1 MEQQRNIY
9 VAGNYIAEQH
19 IETQILHADNVYNH
33 APQQFRTHL
42 PLTDV
47 EDVMPSAKSTTARPS
62 KRPNAHHFLET
73 RTFIYRYNNARPEDS
88 RRLPLLSSSSPKN
101 ITILNP
107 ISNPKRSRTISTH
120 SLTENYP
127 TPSSHGPALN
137 RTCTISSSG
146 SKNAIWSRYRKAWP
160 SGQSPKTTS
169 PTDAVITLRT
179 CVISITPKHHYPL
192 SNGSLISSILLLLI
206 PPNWMN
212 YAAKSAGHSAVNK
225 KNKYFSYSSECAE

>member
-62 KRPNAHHFLET
+62 KRPNHPRFPMGKLSPKRNHHISWKHAHSYIGITTHGRKTADACLCC
-73 RTFIYRYNNARPEDS
+73 
-88 RRLPLLSSSSPKN
+88 SSSSPKN

-127 TPSSHGPALN
+127 M
-137 RTCTISSSG
+137 
-146 SKNAIWSRYRKAWP
+146 W
-160 SGQSPKTTS
+160 
-169 PTDAVITLRT
+169 
-179 CVISITPKHHYPL
+179 
-192 SNGSLISSILLLLI
+192 
-206 PPNWMN
+206 
-212 YAAKSAGHSAVNK
+212 
-225 KNKYFSYSSECAE
+225 

>member
-88 RRLPLLSSSSPKN
+88 RRLPLLFQFLTKEHHHTKSYLEPETKPDDFYALFNGELSDTVVTWTGSKQDLYYFIKRLKERNLIEIPQSLTIWS
-101 ITILNP
+101 ITQNHF
-107 ISNPKRSRTISTH
+107 SDRRGNYFEDMRNQHNPKT
-120 SLTENYP
+120 SLPVIERLIDILD
-127 TPSSHGPALN
+127 PAATDTAELDDLC
-137 RTCTISSSG
+137 RKIDG
-146 SKNAIWSRYRKAWP
+146 SFGGK
-160 SGQSPKTTS
+160 
-169 PTDAVITLRT
+169 
-179 CVISITPKHHYPL
+179 
-192 SNGSLISSILLLLI
+192 
-206 PPNWMN
+206 
-212 YAAKSAGHSAVNK
+212 
-225 KNKYFSYSSECAE
+225 

>member
-42 PLTDV
+42 PLIDV

-88 RRLPLLSSSSPKN
+88 RRLPLLFQFLTKEHHHTKSYLEPETKPDDFYALFNGELSDIV
-101 ITILNP
+101 ITWTGSKQDLYYFIKRLKERNLIEIP
-107 ISNPKRSRTISTH
+107 QSLTIWTITQNHFSDRRGNYFEDMRNQHNPKT
-120 SLTENYP
+120 SLPVIERLIDILD
-127 TPSSHGPALN
+127 PAATDTAQLDELC
-137 RTCTISSSG
+137 RKIGG
-146 SKNAIWSRYRKAWP
+146 SFGGK
-160 SGQSPKTTS
+160 
-169 PTDAVITLRT
+169 
-179 CVISITPKHHYPL
+179 
-192 SNGSLISSILLLLI
+192 
-206 PPNWMN
+206 
-212 YAAKSAGHSAVNK
+212 
-225 KNKYFSYSSECAE
+225 

>member
-19 IETQILHADNVYNH
+19 IETQVLHADNVYNH

-88 RRLPLLSSSSPKN
+88 RRLPLLFQFLTKEHHHTKSYLEPETKPDDFYALFNGELSNVVVTWCGSKQDLYYFIKRLIERNLIEIPQSLTIWT
-101 ITILNP
+101 ITQNHF
-107 ISNPKRSRTISTH
+107 SDRRGNYFEDMRNQHNPKTSQPTIER
-120 SLTENYP
+120 LIDILD
-127 TPSSHGPALN
+127 PAATDTAELDDLC
-137 RTCTISSSG
+137 RKIGG
-146 SKNAIWSRYRKAWP
+146 SFGGK
-160 SGQSPKTTS
+160 
-169 PTDAVITLRT
+169 
-179 CVISITPKHHYPL
+179 
-192 SNGSLISSILLLLI
+192 
-206 PPNWMN
+206 
-212 YAAKSAGHSAVNK
+212 
-225 KNKYFSYSSECAE
+225 

>member
-42 PLTDV
+42 PLIDV

-88 RRLPLLSSSSPKN
+88 RRLPLLFQFLTKEHHHTKSYLEPETKPDDFYALFNGELSDTVVTWTGSKQDLYYFIKRLKERNLIEIPQSLTIWS
-101 ITILNP
+101 ITQNHF
-107 ISNPKRSRTISTH
+107 SDRRGNYFEDMRNQHNPKT
-120 SLTENYP
+120 SLPVIERLIDILD
-127 TPSSHGPALN
+127 PAATDTAELDDLC
-137 RTCTISSSG
+137 RKISG
-146 SKNAIWSRYRKAWP
+146 SFGGK
-160 SGQSPKTTS
+160 
-169 PTDAVITLRT
+169 
-179 CVISITPKHHYPL
+179 
-192 SNGSLISSILLLLI
+192 
-206 PPNWMN
+206 
-212 YAAKSAGHSAVNK
+212 
-225 KNKYFSYSSECAE
+225 

>member
-47 EDVMPSAKSTTARPS
+47 EDVMPSVKSTTARPS

-88 RRLPLLSSSSPKN
+88 RRLPLLFQFLTKEHHHTKSYLEPETKPDDFYALFNGELSNVVVTWCGSKQDLYYFIKRLIERNLIEIPQSLTIWT
-101 ITILNP
+101 ITQNHF
-107 ISNPKRSRTISTH
+107 SDRRGNYFEDMRNQHNPKTSQPVIERLIDI
-120 SLTENYP
+120 LD
-127 TPSSHGPALN
+127 PAATDTAELDELC
-137 RTCTISSSG
+137 RKIGG
-146 SKNAIWSRYRKAWP
+146 SFGGK
-160 SGQSPKTTS
+160 
-169 PTDAVITLRT
+169 
-179 CVISITPKHHYPL
+179 
-192 SNGSLISSILLLLI
+192 
-206 PPNWMN
+206 
-212 YAAKSAGHSAVNK
+212 
-225 KNKYFSYSSECAE
+225 

>member
-47 EDVMPSAKSTTARPS
+47 EDVTPSAKSTTARPS

-88 RRLPLLSSSSPKN
+88 RRLPLLFQFLTKEHHHTKSYLEPETKPDEFYALFNGELSNVVVTWCGSKQDLYYFIKRLKERNLIEIPQSLTIWT
-101 ITILNP
+101 ITQNHF
-107 ISNPKRSRTISTH
+107 SDRRGNYFEDMRNQHNPKTSQPTIER
-120 SLTENYP
+120 LIDILD
-127 TPSSHGPALN
+127 PAVTDTAELDDLC
-137 RTCTISSSG
+137 RKIGGSFG
-146 SKNAIWSRYRKAWP
+146 SK
-160 SGQSPKTTS
+160 
-169 PTDAVITLRT
+169 
-179 CVISITPKHHYPL
+179 
-192 SNGSLISSILLLLI
+192 
-206 PPNWMN
+206 
-212 YAAKSAGHSAVNK
+212 
-225 KNKYFSYSSECAE
+225 

>member
-42 PLTDV
+42 PLIDV

-88 RRLPLLSSSSPKN
+88 RRLPLLFQFLTKEHHNTKSYIEPETKPDDFYALFNGELSDTVVTWTGSKQDLYYFIKRLKERNLIEIPQSLTIWSI
-101 ITILNP
+101 ITQNHF
-107 ISNPKRSRTISTH
+107 SDRRGNYFEDMRNQHNPKT
-120 SLTENYP
+120 SLPVIERLIDILD
-127 TPSSHGPALN
+127 PAATDTAELDELC
-137 RTCTISSSG
+137 RKISG
-146 SKNAIWSRYRKAWP
+146 SFGGK
-160 SGQSPKTTS
+160 
-169 PTDAVITLRT
+169 
-179 CVISITPKHHYPL
+179 
-192 SNGSLISSILLLLI
+192 
-206 PPNWMN
+206 
-212 YAAKSAGHSAVNK
+212 
-225 KNKYFSYSSECAE
+225 

>member
-19 IETQILHADNVYNH
+19 IETQVLHADNVYNH

-88 RRLPLLSSSSPKN
+88 RRLPLLFQFLTKEHHHTKSYLEPETKPDDFYALFNGELSDTVVTWTGSKQDLYYFIKRLKERNLIEIPQSLTIWT
-101 ITILNP
+101 ITQNHF
-107 ISNPKRSRTISTH
+107 SDRRGNYFEDMRNQHNPKTSQPTIER
-120 SLTENYP
+120 LIDILD
-127 TPSSHGPALN
+127 PAATDTAELDDLC
-137 RTCTISSSG
+137 RKIGG
-146 SKNAIWSRYRKAWP
+146 SFGGK
-160 SGQSPKTTS
+160 
-169 PTDAVITLRT
+169 
-179 CVISITPKHHYPL
+179 
-192 SNGSLISSILLLLI
+192 
-206 PPNWMN
+206 
-212 YAAKSAGHSAVNK
+212 
-225 KNKYFSYSSECAE
+225 

>member
-88 RRLPLLSSSSPKN
+88 RRLPLLFQFLTKEHHHTKSYLEPETKPDDFYALFNGELSNVVVTWCGSKQDLYYFIKRLIERNLIEIPQSLTIWT
-101 ITILNP
+101 ITQNHF
-107 ISNPKRSRTISTH
+107 SDRRGNYFEDMRNQHNPKTSQPTIER
-120 SLTENYP
+120 LIDILD
-127 TPSSHGPALN
+127 PAVTDTAELDELC
-137 RTCTISSSG
+137 RKIGG
-146 SKNAIWSRYRKAWP
+146 SFGGK
-160 SGQSPKTTS
+160 
-169 PTDAVITLRT
+169 
-179 CVISITPKHHYPL
+179 
-192 SNGSLISSILLLLI
+192 
-206 PPNWMN
+206 
-212 YAAKSAGHSAVNK
+212 
-225 KNKYFSYSSECAE
+225 

>member
-88 RRLPLLSSSSPKN
+88 RRLPLLFQFLTKEHHHTKSYLEPETKPDDFYALFNGELSNVVVTWCGSKQDLYYFIKRLKERNLIEIPKSLTIWS
-101 ITILNP
+101 ITQNHF
-107 ISNPKRSRTISTH
+107 SDRRGNYFEDMRNQHNPKTSQPTIER
-120 SLTENYP
+120 LIDILD
-127 TPSSHGPALN
+127 PAATDTAELDELC
-137 RTCTISSSG
+137 RKIGG
-146 SKNAIWSRYRKAWP
+146 SFGGK
-160 SGQSPKTTS
+160 
-169 PTDAVITLRT
+169 
-179 CVISITPKHHYPL
+179 
-192 SNGSLISSILLLLI
+192 
-206 PPNWMN
+206 
-212 YAAKSAGHSAVNK
+212 
-225 KNKYFSYSSECAE
+225 

>member
-42 PLTDV
+42 PLIDV

-88 RRLPLLSSSSPKN
+88 RRLPLLFQFLTKEHHNTKSYIEPETKPDDFYALFNGELSDTVVTWTGSKQDLYYFIKRLKERNLIEIPQSLTIWS
-101 ITILNP
+101 ITQNHF
-107 ISNPKRSRTISTH
+107 SDRRGNYFEDMRNQHNPKT
-120 SLTENYP
+120 SLPVIERLIDILD
-127 TPSSHGPALN
+127 PAATDTAELDELC
-137 RTCTISSSG
+137 RKISG
-146 SKNAIWSRYRKAWP
+146 SFGGK
-160 SGQSPKTTS
+160 
-169 PTDAVITLRT
+169 
-179 CVISITPKHHYPL
+179 
-192 SNGSLISSILLLLI
+192 
-206 PPNWMN
+206 
-212 YAAKSAGHSAVNK
+212 
-225 KNKYFSYSSECAE
+225 

>member
-42 PLTDV
+42 PLIDV

-88 RRLPLLSSSSPKN
+88 RRLPLLFQFLTKEHHHTKSYLEPETKPDDFYALFSGELSNVVVTWCGSKQDLYYFIKRLKERNLIEIPQSLTIWT
-101 ITILNP
+101 ITQNHF
-107 ISNPKRSRTISTH
+107 SDRRGNYFEDMRNQHNPKT
-120 SLTENYP
+120 SLPVIERLIDILD
-127 TPSSHGPALN
+127 PAATDTAELDDLC
-137 RTCTISSSG
+137 RKIGG
-146 SKNAIWSRYRKAWP
+146 SFGGK
-160 SGQSPKTTS
+160 
-169 PTDAVITLRT
+169 
-179 CVISITPKHHYPL
+179 
-192 SNGSLISSILLLLI
+192 
-206 PPNWMN
+206 
-212 YAAKSAGHSAVNK
+212 
-225 KNKYFSYSSECAE
+225 

>member
-42 PLTDV
+42 PLIDV

-88 RRLPLLSSSSPKN
+88 RRLPLLFQFLTKEHHHTKSYLEPETKPDDFYALFNGELSDTVVTWTGSKQDLYYFIKRLKERNLIEIPQSLTIWT
-101 ITILNP
+101 ITQNHF
-107 ISNPKRSRTISTH
+107 SDRRGNYFEDMRNQHNPKT
-120 SLTENYP
+120 SLPVIERLIDILD
-127 TPSSHGPALN
+127 PAATDTAELDDLC
-137 RTCTISSSG
+137 RKIGG
-146 SKNAIWSRYRKAWP
+146 SFGGK
-160 SGQSPKTTS
+160 
-169 PTDAVITLRT
+169 
-179 CVISITPKHHYPL
+179 
-192 SNGSLISSILLLLI
+192 
-206 PPNWMN
+206 
-212 YAAKSAGHSAVNK
+212 
-225 KNKYFSYSSECAE
+225 

>member
-88 RRLPLLSSSSPKN
+88 RRLPLLFQFLTKEHHHTKSYLEPETKPDDFYALFNGELSNVVVTWCGSKQDLYYFIKRLIERNLIEIPQSLTIWT
-101 ITILNP
+101 ITQNHF
-107 ISNPKRSRTISTH
+107 SDRRGNYFEDMRNQHNPKT
-120 SLTENYP
+120 SLPVIERLIDILD
-127 TPSSHGPALN
+127 PAATDTAELDELC
-137 RTCTISSSG
+137 RKIGG
-146 SKNAIWSRYRKAWP
+146 SFGGK
-160 SGQSPKTTS
+160 
-169 PTDAVITLRT
+169 
-179 CVISITPKHHYPL
+179 
-192 SNGSLISSILLLLI
+192 
-206 PPNWMN
+206 
-212 YAAKSAGHSAVNK
+212 
-225 KNKYFSYSSECAE
+225 

>member
-19 IETQILHADNVYNH
+19 IETQVLHADNVYNH

-88 RRLPLLSSSSPKN
+88 RRLPLLFQFLTKEHHHTKSYLEPETKPDDFYALFNGELSNVVVTWCGSKQDLYYFIKRLIERNLIEIPQSLTIWT
-101 ITILNP
+101 ITQNHF
-107 ISNPKRSRTISTH
+107 SDRRGNYFEDMRNQHNPKTSQPTIER
-120 SLTENYP
+120 LIDILD
-127 TPSSHGPALN
+127 PAATDNAELDDLC
-137 RTCTISSSG
+137 RKIGG
-146 SKNAIWSRYRKAWP
+146 SFGGK
-160 SGQSPKTTS
+160 
-169 PTDAVITLRT
+169 
-179 CVISITPKHHYPL
+179 
-192 SNGSLISSILLLLI
+192 
-206 PPNWMN
+206 
-212 YAAKSAGHSAVNK
+212 
-225 KNKYFSYSSECAE
+225 

>member
-42 PLTDV
+42 PLIDV

-88 RRLPLLSSSSPKN
+88 RRLPLLFQFLTKEHHHTKSYLEPETKPDDFYALFNGELSDIV
-101 ITILNP
+101 ITWTGSKQDLYYFIKRLKERNLIEIP
-107 ISNPKRSRTISTH
+107 QSMTIWTITQNHFSDRRGNYFEDMRNQHNPKT
-120 SLTENYP
+120 SLPVIERLIDILD
-127 TPSSHGPALN
+127 PAATDTAQLDELC
-137 RTCTISSSG
+137 RKIGG
-146 SKNAIWSRYRKAWP
+146 SFGGK
-160 SGQSPKTTS
+160 
-169 PTDAVITLRT
+169 
-179 CVISITPKHHYPL
+179 
-192 SNGSLISSILLLLI
+192 
-206 PPNWMN
+206 
-212 YAAKSAGHSAVNK
+212 
-225 KNKYFSYSSECAE
+225 

>member
-88 RRLPLLSSSSPKN
+88 RRLPLLFQFLTKEHHHTKSYLEPETKPDDFYALFNGELSNVVVTWCGSKQDLYYFIKRLKERNLIEIPQSLTIWS
-101 ITILNP
+101 ITQNHF
-107 ISNPKRSRTISTH
+107 SDRRGNYFEDMRNQHNPKTSQPTIER
-120 SLTENYP
+120 LIDILD
-127 TPSSHGPALN
+127 PAATDTAELDDLC
-137 RTCTISSSG
+137 RKIGG
-146 SKNAIWSRYRKAWP
+146 SFGGK
-160 SGQSPKTTS
+160 
-169 PTDAVITLRT
+169 
-179 CVISITPKHHYPL
+179 
-192 SNGSLISSILLLLI
+192 
-206 PPNWMN
+206 
-212 YAAKSAGHSAVNK
+212 
-225 KNKYFSYSSECAE
+225 

>member
-88 RRLPLLSSSSPKN
+88 RRLPLLFQFLTKEHHHTKSYLEPETKPDDFYALFNGELSDTVVTWTGSKQDLYYFIKRLKERNLIEIPQSLTIWT
-101 ITILNP
+101 ITQNHF
-107 ISNPKRSRTISTH
+107 SDRRGNYFEDMRNQHNPKT
-120 SLTENYP
+120 SLPVIERLIDILD
-127 TPSSHGPALN
+127 PAVTDTAELDELC
-137 RTCTISSSG
+137 RKISG
-146 SKNAIWSRYRKAWP
+146 SFGGK
-160 SGQSPKTTS
+160 
-169 PTDAVITLRT
+169 
-179 CVISITPKHHYPL
+179 
-192 SNGSLISSILLLLI
+192 
-206 PPNWMN
+206 
-212 YAAKSAGHSAVNK
+212 
-225 KNKYFSYSSECAE
+225 

>member
-88 RRLPLLSSSSPKN
+88 RRLPLLFQFLTKEHHHTKSYLEPETKPDDFYALFNGELSNVVVTWCGSKQDLYYFIKRLKERNLIEIPQSLTIWS
-101 ITILNP
+101 ITQNHF
-107 ISNPKRSRTISTH
+107 SDRRGNYFEDMRNQHNPKT
-120 SLTENYP
+120 SLPVIERLIDILD
-127 TPSSHGPALN
+127 PAVTDTAELDELC
-137 RTCTISSSG
+137 RKIGG
-146 SKNAIWSRYRKAWP
+146 SFGGK
-160 SGQSPKTTS
+160 
-169 PTDAVITLRT
+169 
-179 CVISITPKHHYPL
+179 
-192 SNGSLISSILLLLI
+192 
-206 PPNWMN
+206 
-212 YAAKSAGHSAVNK
+212 
-225 KNKYFSYSSECAE
+225 

>member
-47 EDVMPSAKSTTARPS
+47 EDVMPSAKSTTDRPS

-88 RRLPLLSSSSPKN
+88 RRLPLLFQFLTKEHHHTKSYLEPETKPDDFYALFNGELSNVVVTWCGSKQDLYYFIKRLIERNLIEIPQSLTIWT
-101 ITILNP
+101 ITQNHF
-107 ISNPKRSRTISTH
+107 SDRRGNYFEDMRNQHNPKT
-120 SLTENYP
+120 SLPVIERLIDILD
-127 TPSSHGPALN
+127 PAATDTAELDDLC
-137 RTCTISSSG
+137 RKIGG
-146 SKNAIWSRYRKAWP
+146 SFGGK
-160 SGQSPKTTS
+160 
-169 PTDAVITLRT
+169 
-179 CVISITPKHHYPL
+179 
-192 SNGSLISSILLLLI
+192 
-206 PPNWMN
+206 
-212 YAAKSAGHSAVNK
+212 
-225 KNKYFSYSSECAE
+225 

>member
-88 RRLPLLSSSSPKN
+88 RRLPLLFQFLTKEHHHTKSYLEPETKPDDFYALFNGELSNVVVTWCGSKQDLYYFIKRLKERNLIEIPQSLTIWT
-101 ITILNP
+101 ITQNHF
-107 ISNPKRSRTISTH
+107 SDRRGNYFEDMRNQHNPKTSQPTIER
-120 SLTENYP
+120 LIDILD
-127 TPSSHGPALN
+127 PAATDTAELDDLC
-137 RTCTISSSG
+137 RKIGG
-146 SKNAIWSRYRKAWP
+146 SFGGK
-160 SGQSPKTTS
+160 
-169 PTDAVITLRT
+169 
-179 CVISITPKHHYPL
+179 
-192 SNGSLISSILLLLI
+192 
-206 PPNWMN
+206 
-212 YAAKSAGHSAVNK
+212 
-225 KNKYFSYSSECAE
+225 

>member
-42 PLTDV
+42 SLIDV

-88 RRLPLLSSSSPKN
+88 RRLPLLFQFLIKEHHHTKSYLEPETKPDEFYALFNGELSDIV
-101 ITILNP
+101 ITWTGSKQDLYYFIKRLKERNLIEIP
-107 ISNPKRSRTISTH
+107 QSLTIWTITQNHFSDRRGNYFEDMRNQHNPKT
-120 SLTENYP
+120 SLPVIERLIDILD
-127 TPSSHGPALN
+127 PAATDTAELDDLC
-137 RTCTISSSG
+137 RKISG
-146 SKNAIWSRYRKAWP
+146 SFGGK
-160 SGQSPKTTS
+160 
-169 PTDAVITLRT
+169 
-179 CVISITPKHHYPL
+179 
-192 SNGSLISSILLLLI
+192 
-206 PPNWMN
+206 
-212 YAAKSAGHSAVNK
+212 
-225 KNKYFSYSSECAE
+225 

>member
-88 RRLPLLSSSSPKN
+88 RRLPLLFQFLTKEHHHTKSYLEPETKPDDFYALFNGELSDTVVTWTGSKQDLYYFIKRLKERNLIEIPQSLTIWT
-101 ITILNP
+101 ITQNHF
-107 ISNPKRSRTISTH
+107 SDRRGNYFEDMRNQHNPKT
-120 SLTENYP
+120 SLPVIERLIDILD
-127 TPSSHGPALN
+127 PAATDTAELDDLC
-137 RTCTISSSG
+137 RKIGG
-146 SKNAIWSRYRKAWP
+146 SFGGK
-160 SGQSPKTTS
+160 
-169 PTDAVITLRT
+169 
-179 CVISITPKHHYPL
+179 
-192 SNGSLISSILLLLI
+192 
-206 PPNWMN
+206 
-212 YAAKSAGHSAVNK
+212 
-225 KNKYFSYSSECAE
+225 

>member
-42 PLTDV
+42 PLIDV

-88 RRLPLLSSSSPKN
+88 RRLPLLFQFLTKEHHHTKSYLEPETKPDDFYALFNGELSDTVVTWTGSKQDLYYFIKRLKERNLIEIPQSLTIWT
-101 ITILNP
+101 ITQNHF
-107 ISNPKRSRTISTH
+107 SDRRGNYFEDMRNQHNPKT
-120 SLTENYP
+120 SLPPIERLIDILD
-127 TPSSHGPALN
+127 PAATDTAELDDLC
-137 RTCTISSSG
+137 RKIGG
-146 SKNAIWSRYRKAWP
+146 SFGGK
-160 SGQSPKTTS
+160 
-169 PTDAVITLRT
+169 
-179 CVISITPKHHYPL
+179 
-192 SNGSLISSILLLLI
+192 
-206 PPNWMN
+206 
-212 YAAKSAGHSAVNK
+212 
-225 KNKYFSYSSECAE
+225 

>member
-42 PLTDV
+42 PLIDV

-88 RRLPLLSSSSPKN
+88 RRLPLLFQFLTKEHHHTKSYLEPETKPDDFYALFNGELSNVVVTWCGSKQDLYYFIKRLKERNLIEIPQSLTIWS
-101 ITILNP
+101 ITQNHF
-107 ISNPKRSRTISTH
+107 SDRRGNYFEDMRNQHNPKT
-120 SLTENYP
+120 SLPVIERLIDILD
-127 TPSSHGPALN
+127 PAATDTAELDDLC
-137 RTCTISSSG
+137 RKIGG
-146 SKNAIWSRYRKAWP
+146 SFGGK
-160 SGQSPKTTS
+160 
-169 PTDAVITLRT
+169 
-179 CVISITPKHHYPL
+179 
-192 SNGSLISSILLLLI
+192 
-206 PPNWMN
+206 
-212 YAAKSAGHSAVNK
+212 
-225 KNKYFSYSSECAE
+225 

>member
-88 RRLPLLSSSSPKN
+88 RRLPLLFQFLTKEHHHTKSYLEPETKPDDFYALFNGELSNVVVTWCGSKQDLYYFIKRLIERNLIEIPQSLTIWT
-101 ITILNP
+101 ITQNHF
-107 ISNPKRSRTISTH
+107 SDRRGNYFEDMRNQHNPKTSQPTIER
-120 SLTENYP
+120 LIDILD
-127 TPSSHGPALN
+127 PAVTDTAELDDLC
-137 RTCTISSSG
+137 RKIGG
-146 SKNAIWSRYRKAWP
+146 SFGGK
-160 SGQSPKTTS
+160 
-169 PTDAVITLRT
+169 
-179 CVISITPKHHYPL
+179 
-192 SNGSLISSILLLLI
+192 
-206 PPNWMN
+206 
-212 YAAKSAGHSAVNK
+212 
-225 KNKYFSYSSECAE
+225 

>member
-42 PLTDV
+42 PLIDV

-88 RRLPLLSSSSPKN
+88 RRLPLLFQFLTKEHHHTKSYLEPETKPDDFYALFNGELSDTVVTWTGSRQGLYYFIKRLKERNLIEIPQSLTIWT
-101 ITILNP
+101 ITQNHF
-107 ISNPKRSRTISTH
+107 SDRRGNYFEDMRNQHNPKT
-120 SLTENYP
+120 SLPVIERLIDILD
-127 TPSSHGPALN
+127 PAATDTAELDDLC
-137 RTCTISSSG
+137 RKIGG
-146 SKNAIWSRYRKAWP
+146 SFGGK
-160 SGQSPKTTS
+160 
-169 PTDAVITLRT
+169 
-179 CVISITPKHHYPL
+179 
-192 SNGSLISSILLLLI
+192 
-206 PPNWMN
+206 
-212 YAAKSAGHSAVNK
+212 
-225 KNKYFSYSSECAE
+225 

>member
-42 PLTDV
+42 PLIDV

-88 RRLPLLSSSSPKN
+88 RRLPLLFQFLTKEHHHTKSYLEPETKPDDFYALFNGELSDTVVTWTGSKQDLYYFIKRLKERNLIEIPQSLTIWT
-101 ITILNP
+101 ITQNHF
-107 ISNPKRSRTISTH
+107 SDRRGNYFEDMRNQHNPKT
-120 SLTENYP
+120 SLPVIERLIDILD
-127 TPSSHGPALN
+127 PAATDTAELDELC
-137 RTCTISSSG
+137 RKIGG
-146 SKNAIWSRYRKAWP
+146 SFGGK
-160 SGQSPKTTS
+160 
-169 PTDAVITLRT
+169 
-179 CVISITPKHHYPL
+179 
-192 SNGSLISSILLLLI
+192 
-206 PPNWMN
+206 
-212 YAAKSAGHSAVNK
+212 
-225 KNKYFSYSSECAE
+225 

>member
-42 PLTDV
+42 PLIDV

-88 RRLPLLSSSSPKN
+88 RRLPLLFQFLTKEHHHTKSYLEPETKPDDFYALFNGELSDTVVTWTGSKQDLYYFIKRLKERNLIEIPQSLTIWS
-101 ITILNP
+101 ITQNHF
-107 ISNPKRSRTISTH
+107 SDRRGNYFEDMRNQHNPKT
-120 SLTENYP
+120 SLPVIERLIDILD
-127 TPSSHGPALN
+127 PAATDTAELDDLC
-137 RTCTISSSG
+137 RKIGG
-146 SKNAIWSRYRKAWP
+146 SFGGK
-160 SGQSPKTTS
+160 
-169 PTDAVITLRT
+169 
-179 CVISITPKHHYPL
+179 
-192 SNGSLISSILLLLI
+192 
-206 PPNWMN
+206 
-212 YAAKSAGHSAVNK
+212 
-225 KNKYFSYSSECAE
+225 

>member
-88 RRLPLLSSSSPKN
+88 RRLPLLFQFLTKEHHHTKSYLEPETKPDDFYALFNGELSNVVVTWCGSKQDLYYFIKRLKERNLIEIPQSLTIWT
-101 ITILNP
+101 ITQNHF
-107 ISNPKRSRTISTH
+107 SDRRGNYFEDMRNQHNPKTSQPTIER
-120 SLTENYP
+120 LIDILD
-127 TPSSHGPALN
+127 PAATDTAELDDLC
-137 RTCTISSSG
+137 RKIGG
-146 SKNAIWSRYRKAWP
+146 SFVGK
-160 SGQSPKTTS
+160 
-169 PTDAVITLRT
+169 
-179 CVISITPKHHYPL
+179 
-192 SNGSLISSILLLLI
+192 
-206 PPNWMN
+206 
-212 YAAKSAGHSAVNK
+212 
-225 KNKYFSYSSECAE
+225 

>member
-88 RRLPLLSSSSPKN
+88 RRLPLLFQFLTKEHHHTKSYLEPETKPDDFYALFNGELSNVVVTWCGSKQDLYYFIKRLIERNLIEIPQSLTIWT
-101 ITILNP
+101 ITQNHF
-107 ISNPKRSRTISTH
+107 SDRRGNYFEDMRNQHNPKT
-120 SLTENYP
+120 SLPVIERLIDILD
-127 TPSSHGPALN
+127 PAVTDTAELDDLC
-137 RTCTISSSG
+137 RKIGG
-146 SKNAIWSRYRKAWP
+146 SFGGK
-160 SGQSPKTTS
+160 
-169 PTDAVITLRT
+169 
-179 CVISITPKHHYPL
+179 
-192 SNGSLISSILLLLI
+192 
-206 PPNWMN
+206 
-212 YAAKSAGHSAVNK
+212 
-225 KNKYFSYSSECAE
+225 